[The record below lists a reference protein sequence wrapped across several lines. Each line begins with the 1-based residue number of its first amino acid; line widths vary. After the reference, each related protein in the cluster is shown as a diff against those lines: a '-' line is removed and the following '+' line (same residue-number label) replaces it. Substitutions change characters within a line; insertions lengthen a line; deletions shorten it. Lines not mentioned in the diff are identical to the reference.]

1 MTKVIFTEVT
11 ESRMEMSA
19 CQIAERTY
27 LQGDKLQI
35 IAPNQQL
42 AVRLD
47 DLLWTFRPD
56 TFVPHGF
63 FGHEKDEPLPPVVI
77 TTKQEKIPGFES
89 LLMLDFC
96 PVETV
101 AQFSQAIHLVIVDN
115 RERLAASRDYWIQLK
130 EAGFSLSHQKRLP
143 A

>member
-1 MTKVIFTEVT
+1 MPKIIFIEVT
-11 ESRMEMSA
+11 ESRMEVSA

-27 LQGDKLQI
+27 LRGDRLQI
-35 IAPNQQL
+35 TAADQQQ
-42 AVRLD
+42 AARLD
-47 DLLWTFRPD
+47 DLLWTFKPD
-56 TFVPHGF
+56 SFVPHGF
-63 FGHEKDEPLPPVVI
+63 FGGEKDELLPPVVI
-77 TTKQEKIPGFES
+77 TTEPEKIPGFES
-89 LLMLDFC
+89 LLMLDYC

>member
-1 MTKVIFTEVT
+1 MTKVIFIEVT
-11 ESRMEMSA
+11 ASRMEMSA

-27 LQGDKLQI
+27 LEGGKLQI
-35 IAPNQQL
+35 IPPNQQQ

-77 TTKQEKIPGFES
+77 TTEQEKIPGFES
-89 LLMLDFC
+89 LLMLDYC

-115 RERLAASRDYWIQLK
+115 PERLAASRDYWIQLK
-130 EAGFSLSHQKRLP
+130 EAGFSLNHQKS
-143 A
+143 

>member
-1 MTKVIFTEVT
+1 
-11 ESRMEMSA
+11 MSA

-27 LQGDKLQI
+27 LEGGKLQI
-35 IAPNQQL
+35 IPPNQQQ

-77 TTKQEKIPGFES
+77 TTEQEKIPGFES
-89 LLMLDFC
+89 LLMLDYC

-115 RERLAASRDYWIQLK
+115 PERLAASRDYWIQLK
-130 EAGFSLSHQKRLP
+130 EAGFSLNHQKR
-143 A
+143 

>member
-1 MTKVIFTEVT
+1 MTKVIFIEVT
-11 ESRMEMSA
+11 TSRMEMSA

-27 LQGDKLQI
+27 LEGGKLQI
-35 IAPNQQL
+35 IAPNQQQ

-47 DLLWTFRPD
+47 DFLWTFRPD
-56 TFVPHGF
+56 SFVPHSF
-63 FGHEKDEPLPPVVI
+63 FGGEKDELLPAVVI
-77 TTKQEKIPGFES
+77 TTEPEKIPGFES

-130 EAGFSLSHQKRLP
+130 EAGLKLIHQKRQP
-143 A
+143 G